1 LLSHTDAL
9 IALHRFGFGP
19 KPGEVAQV
27 AADPKGWLE
36 QQIELPYS
44 PPPAMSGL
52 PLAAENVIDWWVTA
66 RRSVPD
72 LVRKYRT
79 EYKSLWL
86 EEVKARLKEAV
97 VTDTPFRERLV
108 WFWSNHFTVSG
119 VVGRTMGMVGAHE
132 RDAIRPNIFG
142 SFRDLLHAS
151 TRHPGMLFYLD
162 NHLSMGGKSAA
173 GVYSGRGLNENLARE
188 LMELHTLGVDQ
199 GYNQDDVHNL
209 AKMLT
214 GWTFARQNEP
224 APGGFYFRSSYHE
237 PGNKMLMGQEYAEQG
252 EAEATQVLDRLA
264 QEPATARRIAF
275 KLARHFIADEPP
287 PPMVDHLETVYRD
300 TGGDLRALSY
310 ALINRPEAWD
320 TQLHKAKSHQEY
332 VVGVARLT
340 ADTVSVA
347 TLIEVLENFGQ
358 VPFMAPSPAGWPDV
372 SATWIAPDSALRRAR
387 FALAIADQV
396 ADKIDVPAL
405 ISETADGLAPPE
417 AVNTMRQAA
426 TAQESLALLLA
437 SPTMQRR

>member
-162 NHLSMGGKSAA
+162 NHL
-173 GVYSGRGLNENLARE
+173 
-188 LMELHTLGVDQ
+188 
-199 GYNQDDVHNL
+199 
-209 AKMLT
+209 
-214 GWTFARQNEP
+214 
-224 APGGFYFRSSYHE
+224 
-237 PGNKMLMGQEYAEQG
+237 
-252 EAEATQVLDRLA
+252 
-264 QEPATARRIAF
+264 
-275 KLARHFIADEPP
+275 
-287 PPMVDHLETVYRD
+287 
-300 TGGDLRALSY
+300 
-310 ALINRPEAWD
+310 
-320 TQLHKAKSHQEY
+320 
-332 VVGVARLT
+332 
-340 ADTVSVA
+340 
-347 TLIEVLENFGQ
+347 
-358 VPFMAPSPAGWPDV
+358 
-372 SATWIAPDSALRRAR
+372 
-387 FALAIADQV
+387 
-396 ADKIDVPAL
+396 
-405 ISETADGLAPPE
+405 
-417 AVNTMRQAA
+417 
-426 TAQESLALLLA
+426 
-437 SPTMQRR
+437 